1 MVSGFKTKKIRSKK
15 TLSEIFKDVRT
26 KRKISLSE
34 AEVGTKVRARF
45 LCAIEEGRWDTLPQ
59 SAYVRGFISA
69 YSKFLELDT
78 NEMLKL
84 FNSEMSFRKKEDS
97 QKISYNQSIK
107 ETRVLVTPK
116 LIAYSSV
123 VVLVLLMFSYII
135 YQLFSF
141 AGAPDLKIIS
151 PQNNI
156 IMESD
161 SLNLIGVTD
170 IDTFVTVNDENV
182 PVSSDGKFVLDL
194 KLHRGVNV
202 INVKAVNKAQ
212 KESSEVYTVEYK
224 PKTANSEN
232 NLVNN

>member
-1 MVSGFKTKKIRSKK
+1 MVSGFKTKKIKSKK
-15 TLSEIFKDVRT
+15 TLSEIFKDVRV
-26 KRKISLSE
+26 KRKISLAE
-34 AEVGTKVRARF
+34 AEVGTKVRTRF
-45 LCAIEEGRWDTLPQ
+45 LSAIEEGKWDTLPQ

-78 NEMLKL
+78 KEMLKL
-84 FNSEMSFRKKEDS
+84 FDSEMLFRKKEES

-107 ETRVLVTPK
+107 ETKVLITPK

-123 VVLVLLMFSYII
+123 VILVLAMFSYIV

-156 IMESD
+156 VMDSD
-161 SLNLIGVTD
+161 SLNLVGVTD
-170 IDTFVTVNDENV
+170 IDTFITVNDENV

-224 PKTANSEN
+224 PKTANLDNSIN
-232 NLVNN
+232 N